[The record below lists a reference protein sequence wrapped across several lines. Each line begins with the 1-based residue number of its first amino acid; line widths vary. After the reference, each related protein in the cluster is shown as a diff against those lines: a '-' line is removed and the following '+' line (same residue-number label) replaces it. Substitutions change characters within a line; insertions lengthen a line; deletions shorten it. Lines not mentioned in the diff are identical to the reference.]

1 MLELDLQK
9 VTTFVSRPFRL
20 TQGDKGYIQPFH
32 LSVGFA
38 PYSATAD
45 TLCFAGTKP
54 DGQIIE
60 VEAEPSRFSK
70 DGDTW
75 FFSLPD
81 EVAQAIGTFEA
92 YFYVK
97 KGNSVVASTT
107 KFAYEVGAKFGDDEA
122 SNSYVSVF
130 NSLRDKFN
138 QIIESSR
145 TELNNWTNL
154 NNQARADLDKLL
166 KDLKTQTDNWLSA
179 KSSEI
184 QGIITNYN
192 NKYNELVGKWN
203 NQITT
208 QQNDYAAQKAKID
221 SEYKQ
226 QLENLKSQLNSEWQT
241 QKQAQQASF
250 DSFKADLTNRI
261 SQAKSDIDSIQ
272 AIIPTLQKKI
282 AEISLNSFSKND
294 AQIEISKGIADI
306 TGNLIDPNLN
316 DWVKNDAASKAN
328 IKINYQDGT
337 NDISFTGVENS
348 EVLDFKFNTKQ
359 NTDYILTFTYTP
371 DDIHTV
377 KSNCLFLAL
386 WYEDLTKY
394 YGQWSTNYNPKAN
407 NQVIRVPAQQGGN
420 YSLKFNSQNLT
431 EMHIGISFDNFID
444 GQTSKFKISNLV
456 VRETNSTLVGLTD
469 TISSLQSKY
478 FPVQDLSANTNV
490 DNLSQTGLYNLRGQA
505 GITGLPQS
513 GNIWGTLLVF
523 NNNNGSNGIQ
533 MYLNSND
540 DYFFYR
546 EWNKSKGFVERRPW
560 KKLSTSDDLVNYYN
574 KAEIDNKFKS
584 IVLNIIDFGAK
595 AEDSNFDNAPAF
607 NRAIQSLPATGGIIY
622 IPNGNFF
629 LKSTVTIDRSYV
641 HIMGLNHGLRSGID
655 PSDGTTQT
663 GGGGA
668 KVTVQNSISAFKIQ
682 NTHNDKR
689 LSGITFSG
697 FDLKGDTNGGVGID
711 GVSNTDRVVI
721 DNMTINNIGT
731 GVKLNGADA
740 PRITNSWI
748 AETKS
753 SIQLTGASQQAEIKN
768 NSLGAQPQGV
778 TILLENAD
786 RYNIT
791 GNNIY
796 PDGSSAIRLLNPV
809 HGAIVGNTIS
819 AFYTGIIEMLPSGS
833 MYGNS
838 NVISG
843 NVIAIETWKNN
854 PIGRDNKWGIIH
866 IEGYNNLIAGNNILS
881 NGSPQNTTGVLIM
894 NGDSNKIASNVINI
908 PNTDSNVVCN
918 GGTNNN
924 SVIFSTKGNSFQNGL
939 NSSNINIDVDSYTA
953 LQNRCESL
961 ETNLAVLQS
970 KINNLLTL
978 VAVSNDTVS
987 IQGSLEIHG
996 GQIRNYWGGV
1006 DQYVAYSPSG
1016 VKRGYFG
1023 VWDNGTFNARGN

>member
-1 MLELDLQK
+1 MAEQKITLPTLELDLQK

-145 TELNNWTNL
+145 TELNNWTSL

-166 KDLKTQTDNWLSA
+166 NDLKTQTDNWLSA

-208 QQNDYAAQKAKID
+208 QQNDYTAQKAKID

-241 QKQAQQASF
+241 QKQAQQTSF

-261 SQAKSDIDSIQ
+261 SQAKSDINSIQ
-272 AIIPTLQKKI
+272 TKTTELQAKLD
-282 AEISLNSFSKND
+282 EINSKVRDVDFNSF
-294 AQIEISKGIADI
+294 
-306 TGNLIDPNLN
+306 
-316 DWVKNDAASKAN
+316 
-328 IKINYQDGT
+328 
-337 NDISFTGVENS
+337 
-348 EVLDFKFNTKQ
+348 
-359 NTDYILTFTYTP
+359 
-371 DDIHTV
+371 V
-377 KSNCLFLAL
+377 KSVQGVKP
-386 WYEDLTKY
+386 D
-394 YGQWSTNYNPKAN
+394 AN
-407 NQVIRVPAQQGGN
+407 GNINLPNQNVAF
-420 YSLKFNSQNLT
+420 SFNS
-431 EMHIGISFDNFID
+431 
-444 GQTSKFKISNLV
+444 
-456 VRETNSTLVGLTD
+456 STGEPTMRMTPYLNYWPVDQAAIKDVLKNQ
-469 TISSLQSKY
+469 LPNKY
-478 FPVQDLSANTNV
+478 FQVQDLPANTNV

-513 GNIWGTLLVF
+513 GNLWGTLLVF
-523 NNNNGSNGIQ
+523 NNNNSSNGIQ

-546 EWNKSKGFVERRPW
+546 EWNKSSGYVERRPW
-560 KKLSTSDDLVNYYN
+560 KRLASMTDVQPLWDKLNLSGNLSRYLNSDSTWADIFGNNDTNYGHLTAFKVNGGSEQPNVLGRDSSGIAFGNGDTRGTLAVNWLDHQARISGGNGNGPRWHEDIAWKSDFSNYYN
-574 KAEIDNKFKS
+574 KSETDTKTRNLQAQ
-584 IVLNIIDFGAK
+584 V
-595 AEDSNFDNAPAF
+595 
-607 NRAIQSLPATGGIIY
+607 
-622 IPNGNFF
+622 
-629 LKSTVTIDRSYV
+629 ST
-641 HIMGLNHGLRSGID
+641 
-655 PSDGTTQT
+655 
-663 GGGGA
+663 
-668 KVTVQNSISAFKIQ
+668 
-682 NTHNDKR
+682 
-689 LSGITFSG
+689 
-697 FDLKGDTNGGVGID
+697 
-711 GVSNTDRVVI
+711 
-721 DNMTINNIGT
+721 
-731 GVKLNGADA
+731 
-740 PRITNSWI
+740 
-748 AETKS
+748 
-753 SIQLTGASQQAEIKN
+753 
-768 NSLGAQPQGV
+768 
-778 TILLENAD
+778 
-786 RYNIT
+786 
-791 GNNIY
+791 
-796 PDGSSAIRLLNPV
+796 
-809 HGAIVGNTIS
+809 
-819 AFYTGIIEMLPSGS
+819 
-833 MYGNS
+833 
-838 NVISG
+838 
-843 NVIAIETWKNN
+843 
-854 PIGRDNKWGIIH
+854 
-866 IEGYNNLIAGNNILS
+866 
-881 NGSPQNTTGVLIM
+881 
-894 NGDSNKIASNVINI
+894 
-908 PNTDSNVVCN
+908 
-918 GGTNNN
+918 
-924 SVIFSTKGNSFQNGL
+924 
-939 NSSNINIDVDSYTA
+939 
-953 LQNRCESL
+953 LQNRCEAL
-961 ETNLAVLQS
+961 ETNLAILQS

-978 VAVSNDTVS
+978 VAVSDDTVS
-987 IQGSLEIHG
+987 IQGNLEIHG

-1023 VWDNGTFNARGN
+1023 VWDNGTFQARSNS